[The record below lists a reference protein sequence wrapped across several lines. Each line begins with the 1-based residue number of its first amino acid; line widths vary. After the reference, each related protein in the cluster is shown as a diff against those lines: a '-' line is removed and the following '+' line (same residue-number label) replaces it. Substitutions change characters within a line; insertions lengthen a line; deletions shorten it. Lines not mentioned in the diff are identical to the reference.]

1 MTNNDILEAFESTI
15 CDDNANKVKELIGSW
30 DTTEAFPIERAIR
43 YIKMQQWSYDR
54 FNFGMESALKKV
66 LPEWFMNVFFDL
78 KEFRSNPRNELTST
92 CEIVSKIN
100 GYPMKTQDDKAFCQ
114 YDYSLRK
121 YFKEV

>member
-1 MTNNDILEAFESTI
+1 MANNDILEVFESTI

-30 DTTEAFPIERAIR
+30 DTTEAFPIERAMR

-54 FNFGMESALKKV
+54 FNFGMESVLKKV